1 MMSVL
6 TDVQQFVGLTQLQY
20 IVLGVTLGAIIGALP
35 GCGPMMGVTLSI
47 PFTFYLDPVSSLAL
61 LIGIYQGGSFGGA
74 ISAALIGIPGTP
86 IAAATLLDAYPMS
99 QSGRA
104 SEAITLATVASW
116 FGGCFGGIVLLLAAP
131 SLASLALNFGPA
143 ERLGLAL
150 IGLTAIA
157 GLTTGSTTK
166 GMMSGALGLMLAT
179 VGSDPF
185 TGMNRFDFGLPEL
198 TGGLTFVSLLVGLF
212 AISEMLI
219 QIESTSPPIRI
230 TEKIRF
236 SAKCLLT
243 IFSDWKNYV
252 RSSLIG
258 VLVGV
263 VPGIG
268 GVTSAFLSYKV
279 SKDLSPDKEQY
290 GKGAPGGVIATE
302 AANSATTGGSLLP
315 MLSLGIPGDPIV
327 AVMMGGLLIHGVTPG
342 PAFML
347 TNAPMLNGI
356 LGIFLIG
363 AFLLL
368 PIGWLLLPVFVN
380 ILRVP
385 KSFLTTLII
394 ALCIFG
400 TYATNREL
408 FDIWLLWIFGFLGY
422 AMRKSGIPLSPLV
435 IGFVLGP
442 IVEES
447 LRRLATISG
456 NDFWGFLIGRP
467 VALTCFVLIA
477 VMLLSPTL
485 MQLYRYLFRLRS
497 SD

>member
-6 TDVQQFVGLTQLQY
+6 ADIQQFVGFTQIQY
-20 IVLGVTLGAIIGALP
+20 IVIGVILGTIIGALP
-35 GCGPMMGVTLSI
+35 GCGPMMGVTLTI

-74 ISAALIGIPGTP
+74 ISAALVGIPGTP

-116 FGGCFGGIVLLLAAP
+116 FGGCFGGIVLLVAAP
-131 SLASLALNFGPA
+131 SLASFALSFGPA

-157 GLTTGSTTK
+157 SLSAGSTVK
-166 GMMSGALGLMLAT
+166 GLMSGALGLMLAT

-185 TGMNRFDFGLPEL
+185 TGTNRFDIGIPEL

-219 QIESTSPPIRI
+219 QLESTTPTARI

-236 SAKCLLT
+236 STKCLWTL
-243 IFSDWKNYV
+243 ISDSGNYL

-263 VPGIG
+263 VPGVG
-268 GVTSAFLSYKV
+268 GVSSAFLSYKI
-279 SKDLSPDKEQY
+279 SKDLSPDKDQY
-290 GKGAPGGVIATE
+290 GKGALGGVVATE
-302 AANSATTGGSLLP
+302 AANSATTGGALLP

-368 PIGWLLLPVFVN
+368 PIGWLLLPVFVR
-380 ILRVP
+380 ILSIP
-385 KSFLTTLII
+385 KSFLTTFIL

-408 FDIWLLWIFGFLGY
+408 FDIWLLWVFGFLGY
-422 AMRKSGIPLSPLV
+422 AMRKGGVPLSPLV

-456 NDFWGFLIGRP
+456 GNFWGFLIGRP
-467 VALTCFVLIA
+467 IALTCFVLILA
-477 VMLLSPTL
+477 MLIGPILAQ
-485 MQLYRYLFRLRS
+485 MYRTRS
-497 SD
+497 NEKRS

>member
-1 MMSVL
+1 MMSIL
-6 TDVQQFVGLTQLQY
+6 ADIQQFVGFTQIQY
-20 IVLGVTLGAIIGALP
+20 IVIGVILGTIIGALP
-35 GCGPMMGVTLSI
+35 GCGPMMGVTLTI

-74 ISAALIGIPGTP
+74 ISAALVGIPGTP

-116 FGGCFGGIVLLLAAP
+116 FGGCFGGIVLLVAAP
-131 SLASLALNFGPA
+131 SLASFALSFGPA

-157 GLTTGSTTK
+157 SLSAGSTVK
-166 GMMSGALGLMLAT
+166 GLMSGALGLMLAT

-185 TGMNRFDFGLPEL
+185 TGTNRFDFGIPEL

-219 QIESTSPPIRI
+219 QLESTTPTARI

-236 SAKCLLT
+236 STKCLWTL
-243 IFSDWKNYV
+243 ISDSGNYL

-263 VPGIG
+263 VPGVG
-268 GVTSAFLSYKV
+268 GVSSAFLSYKI
-279 SKDLSPDKEQY
+279 SKDLSPDKDQY
-290 GKGAPGGVIATE
+290 GKGAPGGVVATE
-302 AANSATTGGSLLP
+302 AANSATTGGALLP

-368 PIGWLLLPVFVN
+368 PIGWLLLPVFVG
-380 ILRVP
+380 ILSIP
-385 KSFLTTLII
+385 KSFLTTFIL

-408 FDIWLLWIFGFLGY
+408 FDIWLLWVFGFLGY
-422 AMRKSGIPLSPLV
+422 AMRKGGVPLSPLV

-456 NDFWGFLIGRP
+456 GNFWGFLIGRP
-467 VALTCFVLIA
+467 IALTCFVLILA
-477 VMLLSPTL
+477 MLIGPILAQ
-485 MQLYRYLFRLRS
+485 MYRTRS
-497 SD
+497 NEKRS

>member
-6 TDVQQFVGLTQLQY
+6 ADIQQFVGFTQLQY
-20 IVLGVTLGAIIGALP
+20 IVIGVMLGTIIGALP
-35 GCGPMMGVTLSI
+35 GCGPMMGVTLTI
-47 PFTFYLDPVSSLAL
+47 PFTYYLDPVSSLAL

-74 ISAALIGIPGTP
+74 ISATLVGIPGTP

-116 FGGCFGGIVLLLAAP
+116 FGGCFGGIVLLFAAP
-131 SLASLALNFGPA
+131 SLASFALSFGPA

-157 GLTTGSTTK
+157 SLSAGSTVK
-166 GMMSGALGLMLAT
+166 GLMSGALGLMLAT

-185 TGMNRFDFGLPEL
+185 TGVNRFDFGLPEL

-212 AISEMLI
+212 AISEMLV
-219 QIESTSPPIRI
+219 QLESTTPTARI
-230 TEKIRF
+230 TEKVRF
-236 SAKCLLT
+236 STKCLWSLIT
-243 IFSDWKNYV
+243 DWGNYL

-263 VPGIG
+263 VPGVG
-268 GVTSAFLSYKV
+268 GVTSAFLSYKI
-279 SKDLSPDKEQY
+279 SKDMSPDKEQY
-290 GKGAPGGVIATE
+290 GKGAPGGVVATE
-302 AANSATTGGSLLP
+302 AANSATTGGALLP

-356 LGIFLIG
+356 LGIFFIG

-368 PIGWLLLPVFVN
+368 PIGWLLLPVFVR
-380 ILRVP
+380 ILSIP
-385 KSFLTTLII
+385 KSFLTTLILV
-394 ALCIFG
+394 LCIFG

-408 FDIWLLWIFGFLGY
+408 FDIWLLWIFGLLGY
-422 AMRKSGIPLSPLV
+422 AMRKGGVPLSPLV

-467 VALTCFVLIA
+467 IALTCFALIA
-477 VMLLSPTL
+477 AMLIGPALAQ
-485 MQLYRYLFRLRS
+485 MYLARS
-497 SD
+497 SAQSPE

>member
-6 TDVQQFVGLTQLQY
+6 ADIQQFVGFTQLQY
-20 IVLGVTLGAIIGALP
+20 IVIGVILGTIIGALP
-35 GCGPMMGVTLSI
+35 GCGPMMGVTLTI

-74 ISAALIGIPGTP
+74 ISAALVGIQGTP

-116 FGGCFGGIVLLLAAP
+116 FGGCFGGIVLLVAAP
-131 SLASLALNFGPA
+131 SLASFALSFGPA

-157 GLTTGSTTK
+157 SLSAGSTVK
-166 GMMSGALGLMLAT
+166 GLMSGALGLMLAT

-185 TGMNRFDFGLPEL
+185 TGMNRFDFGISEL

-219 QIESTSPPIRI
+219 QLESTTPTARV

-236 SAKCLLT
+236 STKCLWTL
-243 IFSDWKNYV
+243 ISDWGNYL

-263 VPGIG
+263 VPGVG
-268 GVTSAFLSYKV
+268 GVSSAFLSYKI
-279 SKDLSPDKEQY
+279 SKDLSPDKDQY
-290 GKGAPGGVIATE
+290 GKGAPGGVVATE
-302 AANSATTGGSLLP
+302 AANSATTGGALLP

-356 LGIFLIG
+356 LGVFLIG

-368 PIGWLLLPVFVN
+368 PIGWLLLPVFVR
-380 ILRVP
+380 ILSIP
-385 KSFLTTLII
+385 KSFLTTLIL

-422 AMRKSGIPLSPLV
+422 AMRKGGVPLSPLV

-456 NDFWGFLIGRP
+456 NNFWGFLIGRP
-467 VALTCFVLIA
+467 IALTCFVLIVA
-477 VMLLSPTL
+477 MLIGPFLAQMHRSRSTEK
-485 MQLYRYLFRLRS
+485 RY
-497 SD
+497 

>member
-6 TDVQQFVGLTQLQY
+6 ADIQQFVGFTQLQY
-20 IVLGVTLGAIIGALP
+20 IVIGVILGTIIGALP
-35 GCGPMMGVTLSI
+35 GCGPMMGVTLTI

-74 ISAALIGIPGTP
+74 ISAALVGIPGTP

-116 FGGCFGGIVLLLAAP
+116 FGGCFGGIVLLVAAP
-131 SLASLALNFGPA
+131 SLASFALSFGPA

-157 GLTTGSTTK
+157 SLSAGSTVK
-166 GMMSGALGLMLAT
+166 GLMSGALGLMLAT

-185 TGMNRFDFGLPEL
+185 TGMNRFDFGISEL

-219 QIESTSPPIRI
+219 QLESTTPTARV

-236 SAKCLLT
+236 STKCLWTL
-243 IFSDWKNYV
+243 ISDWGNYL

-263 VPGIG
+263 VPGVG
-268 GVTSAFLSYKV
+268 GVSSAFLSYKI
-279 SKDLSPDKEQY
+279 SKDLSPDKDQY
-290 GKGAPGGVIATE
+290 GKGAPGGVVATE
-302 AANSATTGGSLLP
+302 AANSATTGGALLP

-356 LGIFLIG
+356 LGVFLIG

-368 PIGWLLLPVFVN
+368 PIGWLLLPVFVR
-380 ILRVP
+380 ILSIP
-385 KSFLTTLII
+385 KSFLTTLIL

-422 AMRKSGIPLSPLV
+422 AMRKGGVPLSPLV

-456 NDFWGFLIGRP
+456 NNFWGFLIGRP
-467 VALTCFVLIA
+467 IALTCFVLIVA
-477 VMLLSPTL
+477 MLIGPFLAQMHRSRSTEK
-485 MQLYRYLFRLRS
+485 RY
-497 SD
+497 

>member
-6 TDVQQFVGLTQLQY
+6 ADIQQFVGFTQLQY
-20 IVLGVTLGAIIGALP
+20 IVIGVILGTIIGALP
-35 GCGPMMGVTLSI
+35 GCGPMMGVTLTI

-74 ISAALIGIPGTP
+74 ISAALVGIQGTP

-116 FGGCFGGIVLLLAAP
+116 FGGCFGGIVLLVAAP
-131 SLASLALNFGPA
+131 SLASFALSFGPA

-157 GLTTGSTTK
+157 SLSAGSTVK
-166 GMMSGALGLMLAT
+166 GLMSGALGLMLAT

-185 TGMNRFDFGLPEL
+185 TGMNRFDFGISEL

-219 QIESTSPPIRI
+219 QLESTTPTARV

-236 SAKCLLT
+236 STKCLWTL
-243 IFSDWKNYV
+243 ISDWGNYL

-263 VPGIG
+263 VPGVG
-268 GVTSAFLSYKV
+268 GVSSAFLSYNI
-279 SKDLSPDKEQY
+279 SKDLSPDKDQY
-290 GKGAPGGVIATE
+290 GKGAPGGVVATE
-302 AANSATTGGSLLP
+302 AANSATTGGALLP

-356 LGIFLIG
+356 LGVFLIG

-368 PIGWLLLPVFVN
+368 PIGWLLLPVFVR
-380 ILRVP
+380 ILSIP
-385 KSFLTTLII
+385 KSFLTTLIL

-400 TYATNREL
+400 TYATNHEL

-422 AMRKSGIPLSPLV
+422 AMRKGGVPLSPLV

-456 NDFWGFLIGRP
+456 NNFWGFLIGRP
-467 VALTCFVLIA
+467 IALTCFVLIVA
-477 VMLLSPTL
+477 MLIGPFLAQMHCSRSTEK
-485 MQLYRYLFRLRS
+485 RY
-497 SD
+497 

>member
-6 TDVQQFVGLTQLQY
+6 ADIQQFVGFTQLQY
-20 IVLGVTLGAIIGALP
+20 IVIGVMLGTIIGALP
-35 GCGPMMGVTLSI
+35 GCGPMMGVTLTI
-47 PFTFYLDPVSSLAL
+47 PFTYYLDPVSSLAL

-74 ISAALIGIPGTP
+74 ISATLVGIPGTP

-116 FGGCFGGIVLLLAAP
+116 FGGCFGGIVLLFAAP
-131 SLASLALNFGPA
+131 SLASFALSFGPA

-157 GLTTGSTTK
+157 SLSAGSTVK
-166 GMMSGALGLMLAT
+166 GLMSGALGLMLAT

-185 TGMNRFDFGLPEL
+185 TGVNRFDFGLPEL

-212 AISEMLI
+212 AISEMLV
-219 QIESTSPPIRI
+219 QLESTTPTARI
-230 TEKIRF
+230 TEKVRF
-236 SAKCLLT
+236 STKCLWSLIT
-243 IFSDWKNYV
+243 DWGNYL

-263 VPGIG
+263 VPGVG
-268 GVTSAFLSYKV
+268 GVTSAFLSYKI
-279 SKDLSPDKEQY
+279 SKDMSPDKEQY
-290 GKGAPGGVIATE
+290 GKGAPGGVVATE
-302 AANSATTGGSLLP
+302 AANSATTGGALLP

-356 LGIFLIG
+356 LGIFFIG

-368 PIGWLLLPVFVN
+368 PIGWLLLPVFVR
-380 ILRVP
+380 ILCIP
-385 KSFLTTLII
+385 KSFLTTLIL

-408 FDIWLLWIFGFLGY
+408 FDIWLLWIFGLLGY
-422 AMRKSGIPLSPLV
+422 AMRKGGVPLSPLV

-467 VALTCFVLIA
+467 IALTCFALIA
-477 VMLLSPTL
+477 AMLIGPALAQ
-485 MQLYRYLFRLRS
+485 MYRARS
-497 SD
+497 SAQSPE

>member
-6 TDVQQFVGLTQLQY
+6 ADIQQFVGFTQLQY
-20 IVLGVTLGAIIGALP
+20 IVIGVMLGTIIGALP
-35 GCGPMMGVTLSI
+35 GCGPMMGVTLTI
-47 PFTFYLDPVSSLAL
+47 PFTYYLDPVSSLAL

-74 ISAALIGIPGTP
+74 ISATLVGIPGTP

-116 FGGCFGGIVLLLAAP
+116 FGGGIVLLFAAP
-131 SLASLALNFGPA
+131 SLASFALSFGPA

-157 GLTTGSTTK
+157 SLSAGSTVK
-166 GMMSGALGLMLAT
+166 GLMSGALGLMLAT

-185 TGMNRFDFGLPEL
+185 TGVNRFDFGLPEL

-212 AISEMLI
+212 AISEMLV
-219 QIESTSPPIRI
+219 QLESTTPTARI
-230 TEKIRF
+230 TEKVRF
-236 SAKCLLT
+236 STKCLWSLIT
-243 IFSDWKNYV
+243 DWGNYL

-263 VPGIG
+263 VPGVG
-268 GVTSAFLSYKV
+268 GVTSAFLSYKI
-279 SKDLSPDKEQY
+279 SKDMSPDKEQY
-290 GKGAPGGVIATE
+290 GKGAPGGVVATE
-302 AANSATTGGSLLP
+302 AANSATTGGALLP

-356 LGIFLIG
+356 LGIFFIG

-368 PIGWLLLPVFVN
+368 PIGWLLLPVFVR
-380 ILRVP
+380 ILSIP
-385 KSFLTTLII
+385 KSFLTTLILV
-394 ALCIFG
+394 LCIFG

-408 FDIWLLWIFGFLGY
+408 FDIWLLWIFGLLGY
-422 AMRKSGIPLSPLV
+422 AMRKGGVPLSPLV

-467 VALTCFVLIA
+467 IALTCFALIA
-477 VMLLSPTL
+477 AMLIGPALAQ
-485 MQLYRYLFRLRS
+485 MYLARS
-497 SD
+497 SAQSPE